1 MSNSQKT
8 NTRLDGKIALVTG
21 GTKGIGKAIADRL
34 ADAGATIIVTARSQP
49 ADANQSYHFIAA
61 DLAKVGET
69 DKIANEIN
77 EKFGK
82 VDILINNL
90 GGTSSPAGGFST
102 LTHEHWNNELQLNL
116 MAPINLDR
124 ALLPKMLEAGEGVI
138 IHISSINSQLPLW
151 EANMPYGAA
160 KAALDNYSKGLSN
173 ELASKGVRVLTVSPG
188 PVKTGAMQ
196 AFLGDFAS
204 ALGKTVDEA
213 TQVMMDKIGGIPM
226 GKMAEPEDVAELVGF
241 LVSPA
246 AAYITGVNY
255 VVDGGTIPVV

>member
-61 DLAKVGET
+61 DLAKVGES
-69 DKIANEIN
+69 DKLANEIN

-82 VDILINNL
+82 VDILINNI
-90 GGTSSPAGGFST
+90 GGTSSPGGGFGT
-102 LTHEHWNNELQLNL
+102 LTHEHWNNDLQLNL
-116 MAPINLDR
+116 MAPVNLDR
-124 ALLPKMLEAGEGVI
+124 SLLPKMLEAREGVI
-138 IHISSINSQLPLW
+138 IHVSSINSQLPLW

-204 ALGKTVDEA
+204 ALGKTIDEA

-226 GKMAEPEDVAELVGF
+226 GKIAEPEDIAELVGF

>member
-1 MSNSQKT
+1 MSHSQKT
-8 NTRLDGKIALVTG
+8 NTRLDGKIALITG

-34 ADAGATIIVTARSQP
+34 AAAGATIIITARSQP
-49 ADANQSYHFIAA
+49 VDANQSYHFIAA
-61 DLAKVGET
+61 DLAKVGES
-69 DKIANEIN
+69 DKLANEIN

-82 VDILINNL
+82 VDILINNI
-90 GGTSSPAGGFST
+90 GGTSSPGGGFST

-116 MAPINLDR
+116 MAPVNLDR

-138 IHISSINSQLPLW
+138 IHISSINGRLPLW

-173 ELASKGVRVLTVSPG
+173 ELASKGIRVVTVSPG

-196 AFLGDFAS
+196 DFLGEFAN

-226 GKMAEPEDVAELVGF
+226 GKMAEPENIAELIGF

-255 VVDGGTIPVV
+255 VIDGGTIPVV